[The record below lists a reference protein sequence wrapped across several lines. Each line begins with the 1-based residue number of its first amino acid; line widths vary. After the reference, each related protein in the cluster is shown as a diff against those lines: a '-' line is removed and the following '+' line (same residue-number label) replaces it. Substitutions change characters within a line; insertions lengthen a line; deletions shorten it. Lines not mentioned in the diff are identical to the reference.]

1 MSVSDD
7 CSNCAES
14 QLDGVDTNCLY
25 TRRIKI
31 SRVSLSVVSHFH
43 QYSRVAESGPR
54 RLRPDGRDCFR
65 LGGWGRAPRGPALGA
80 HTRHDGRPGAMIA
93 DVQLDARAHHCA
105 GNQREENDLEW
116 NENDRAFSSRGK
128 REEADQFPSSDEGRC
143 GAKRGSMLLT
153 CQRICELARPV
164 SVQIAQFKVESRNV
178 DCAWHS
184 MDFVTFLWHDHMN
197 VGYFCGCTTGGRNV
211 S

>member
-116 NENDRAFSSRGK
+116 NENDRAFSSRN
-128 REEADQFPSSDEGRC
+128 C
-143 GAKRGSMLLT
+143 TRGGGQVLLF
-153 CQRICELARPV
+153 RSEYLA
-164 SVQIAQFKVESRNV
+164 ASRLTMILT
-178 DCAWHS
+178 WH
-184 MDFVTFLWHDHMN
+184 
-197 VGYFCGCTTGGRNV
+197 
-211 S
+211 